1 MGGGI
6 FYNFSLIVV
15 PIVNTSNLCQN
26 RTSDSNRSEDEQEWV
41 VHDEQID
48 EYGCYDK
55 KNHSILYSHQRMIYL
70 LNSGTLDDS
79 PLVFAVTHLV
89 KRVKAA
95 LVRRHLCDKV
105 CVVLLVRTH
114 NRLSV
119 N

>member
-26 RTSDSNRSEDEQEWV
+26 CTSNSNCAKDEQEWI

-48 EYGCYDK
+48 KYGCYDK
-55 KNHSILYSHQRMIYL
+55 KNHGILYSHQRMIYSFS
-70 LNSGTLDDS
+70 SGTLDDS
-79 PLVFAVTHLV
+79 PVVFAVIRLV

-95 LVRRHLCDKV
+95 LHRRYLCDEM
-105 CVVLLVRTH
+105 CVVLLVRTS
-114 NRLSV
+114 NRLSI